1 MSSNWTQNVGVSL
14 DLKSPPVITNGPQSL
29 YTEALF
35 QNDFFFFFTTILLAY
50 KLCPAHIKFFI
61 IANSLN
67 KRMKGKRKES
77 NKESIEIAVL
87 ELSID

>member
-1 MSSNWTQNVGVSL
+1 MPCPTPWPVGPSTV
-14 DLKSPPVITNGPQSL
+14 
-29 YTEALF
+29 
-35 QNDFFFFFTTILLAY
+35 LLAY

-77 NKESIEIAVL
+77 NKEST
-87 ELSID
+87 

>member
-1 MSSNWTQNVGVSL
+1 M
-14 DLKSPPVITNGPQSL
+14 
-29 YTEALF
+29 
-35 QNDFFFFFTTILLAY
+35 
-50 KLCPAHIKFFI
+50 CPAHIKFFI